1 MFSANINFIF
11 VFLIIASAVFYFY
24 FKTRQFRTRQ
34 VFPIRKKMYASM
46 SGASL
51 GGLLFF
57 FGINQLILFNG
68 LATYVVAA
76 LFIIL
81 GAYVGI
87 FNYRAFR
94 HYKRFVDEETE
105 LNEN

>member
-1 MFSANINFIF
+1 MLSLNLNFF
-11 VFLIIASAVFYFY
+11 LVFIIVASAVFYFY

-46 SGASL
+46 AGASL
-51 GGLLFF
+51 GGFLFA
-57 FGINQLILFNG
+57 FGINQLLLFAG
-68 LATYVVAA
+68 IATYVIAA
-76 LFIIL
+76 LFIL
-81 GAYVGI
+81 FGAFVLI
-87 FNYRAFR
+87 FNFKAFK

>member
-46 SGASL
+46 AGASL
-51 GGLLFF
+51 GGLLLF
-57 FGINQLILFNG
+57 FGINQLILFDG
-68 LATYVVAA
+68 IATYVIAA
-76 LFIIL
+76 IFMLL
-81 GAYVGI
+81 GVYVGI
-87 FNYRAFR
+87 FNYRAFK
-94 HYKRFVDEETE
+94 HYKRFVDEETL